1 MDGRCLERSVEGE
14 KVPAQGEKLR
24 WPVFSK
30 PNFCSYSRLTQVQS
44 LRQILFFQDIRTLSQ
59 YCLDVILK
67 MHAITSGSRRQL
79 LNHWNFV
86 IFQMFQMLEIFQ
98 MLQMLQICKSSIV
111 ALYGNAAGLVSGLA
125 RARTCSGYQVARG
138 TLLCNALLNVESL
151 KLCMFQML
159 QVTRRT
165 LLCDALL
172 S

>member
-24 WPVFSK
+24 WPVFSI

-98 MLQMLQICKSSIV
+98 LLQMLQICKSSIV
-111 ALYGNAAGLVSGLA
+111 AFWMGKLSATGPVSRLV
-125 RARTCSGYQVARG
+125 QVPGGKTNFDLRCF
-138 TLLCNALLNVESL
+138 TQLTALILTF
-151 KLCMFQML
+151 LCMLFLTDVLHMIQI
-159 QVTRRT
+159 V
-165 LLCDALL
+165 CDCC
-172 S
+172 